1 MAFLCVRLWNRRYE
15 RVNQKSADR
24 NHQSKNNQIIQQIS
38 IIMGL
43 LKEPLHVDF
52 YIQSTPWTAEELADF
67 RIVMQELKAKYK
79 RKKEKKAVAVEP
91 A

>member
-1 MAFLCVRLWNRRYE
+1 
-15 RVNQKSADR
+15 
-24 NHQSKNNQIIQQIS
+24 
-38 IIMGL
+38 MGL
-43 LKEPLHVDF
+43 IKEPLHVDF